1 MSENEREAHP
11 IAEPEPPVPGQ
22 QRWLLGAVVAA
33 LLGLVLYLAIQYT
46 GPSAVSDET
55 LEADAIEAV
64 EEGRALEAAE
74 HYGELASRAMDNRER
89 ASWMLEQASA
99 LEQADQPDTA
109 VQVLRDA
116 SGLDIGDEDLS
127 LRIVL
132 RLAALLVAAE
142 DHSGALE
149 VYSTIAA
156 NDATSPEYLALALL
170 GQLDAAEALGRT
182 SEGWDTIT
190 LALGRHPDNPEVAL
204 ALARRMSEVLVA
216 RERGREALSM
226 LELLPGGSWDPL
238 EQANWLLARARVHD
252 ELQELDASLA
262 LYELAL
268 EQASDS
274 GVEASL
280 IRFEVASLRARRG
293 DLAEARQQLEALAS
307 EVPEGDLKGHVT
319 LQLAEVLRQLGEL
332 ERAGALYR
340 EVIEGHPDMEDAV
353 ATAREGLGALLFAS
367 GDGREA
373 IEQLFTALEAGEEGS
388 DASMDVLLGYANGLL
403 SRGESQGALAAFE
416 RIRATAAHASPW
428 AIAAD
433 HGRAG
438 ALIQLD
444 RNTDALELLREL
456 RSSCDAEQRLLID
469 AQIGETL
476 LQSGQLEDAQA
487 AFESLLEV
495 SEDLGYGVSAAQ
507 LGLAG
512 VAEGQQRYEEAIHL
526 YTQVAESK
534 QSTELQVSALQSL
547 AALYLQLDRSEESL
561 VAYRQVAG
569 LLPTDSPTL
578 GTIRMSMAEVYALR
592 EDIAAERAL
601 WQELIGDATG
611 ASLARARIRLVE
623 LDMAEAAEGG
633 ENAAMEAALQSMR
646 ALRGDPDI
654 PEDMVPDVVFGEVV
668 CLFELERYEQAVEV
682 ITLALEQDQAGPDP
696 EVFTTLR
703 SQAEAALRGEPID
716 PDMADM
722 PAPGQGP
729 SDEEMSALLLRVS
742 EAGALRDQGN
752 HDQALAAFRELLLA
766 IEDRPTQASIQRE
779 IAWTLAAQGDLAE
792 ARATLE
798 AQLEDFPELDEASFM
813 ARLALA
819 ELDLREQDAATALA
833 RLAELEA
840 PDDGHG
846 LWRLELV
853 ARAHSTAGD
862 TESALRTWRQAIDL
876 AEGDPE
882 GSVVAW
888 TGLGDLYLR
897 MGEPEHASDAFQR
910 AAVLAP
916 EGAAR
921 VQSQLRT
928 AQVALETGRLDE
940 AGDILAE
947 LDGASLD
954 PELVIQVALTS
965 SALAQERGDWQA
977 GFDAASAVS
986 IEGVGPDYQAQV
998 VDARGICA
1006 LALGQLE
1013 QAAAGYTELAQRWPD
1028 HTEVDA
1034 VVSFGLAEIE
1044 AANGEL
1050 DQAAQRL
1057 EAFSARSADR
1067 FRKGQA
1073 LLRLGQLYENHGDP
1087 DRAAATYQ
1095 RVRDEF
1101 ADEPEL
1107 VQSATVATE

>member
-1 MSENEREAHP
+1 VSEVEREAQP
-11 IAEPEPPVPGQ
+11 IAEPEPPAPGQ

-33 LLGLVLYLAIQYT
+33 LLGLLLYLAIQYT

-64 EEGRALEAAE
+64 EAGRATEAAE
-74 HYGELASRAMDNRER
+74 NYGELASRAMDNRER

-99 LEQADQPDTA
+99 LVQAEQPDIA
-109 VQVLRDA
+109 VQVLREA
-116 SGLDIGDEDLS
+116 SGIDIGDEDLS

-142 DHSGALE
+142 DHTGALD
-149 VYSTIAA
+149 VYTAIASD
-156 NDATSPEYLALALL
+156 DATSPEYMALALL
-170 GQLDAAEALGRT
+170 GQLDAAEALGRG
-182 SEGWDTIT
+182 SEGWDTVT
-190 LALGRHPDNPEVAL
+190 LALSRHPDNPEIAL
-204 ALARRMSEVLVA
+204 ALARRMSEVLMA
-216 RERGREALSM
+216 RERGREALTM
-226 LELLPGGSWDPL
+226 LELLPGASWDPL

-252 ELQELDASLA
+252 DLQELDASLA
-262 LYELAL
+262 LYEQAL
-268 EQASDS
+268 EQAGDQ
-274 GVEASL
+274 GVEAAL

-293 DLAEARQQLEALAS
+293 DLDAARSQLEALEGELGS
-307 EVPEGDLKGHVT
+307 GDLQGHVK
-319 LQLAEVLRQLGEL
+319 LQLAEVLRQLGEH
-332 ERAGALYR
+332 ERAGELYR
-340 EVIEGHPDMEDAV
+340 EIIDDFPDMEDAV

-367 GDGREA
+367 GDGQQA
-373 IEQLFTALEAGEEGS
+373 IEQLFTALEAGEDGAE
-388 DASMDVLLGYANGLL
+388 ASLDVLLGYANGLL
-403 SRGESQGALAAFE
+403 SRGESEAALTAFE
-416 RIRATAAHASPW
+416 RIRGAAADASPW

-456 RSSCDAEQRLLID
+456 RSSCDPEQRLLID

-476 LQSGQLEDAQA
+476 LQSGQLDDAQA

-495 SEDLGYGVSAAQ
+495 SEELGYGTAAAQ

-526 YTQVAESK
+526 YAQVAESK
-534 QSTELQVSALQSL
+534 QSAEMQVSALQAL
-547 AALYLQLDRSEESL
+547 AALYLQLDRAEESL
-561 VAYRQVAG
+561 VAYRQVVD

-592 EDIAAERAL
+592 EDVAAERAL
-601 WQELIGDATG
+601 WQELMGDATG
-611 ASLARARIRLVE
+611 SSLARARIRLVE
-623 LDMAEAAEGG
+623 LDMADAAGAG
-633 ENAAMEAALQSMR
+633 DTAAMEAALGSMR

-668 CLFELERYEQAVEV
+668 CLFELERYERAVEV
-682 ITLALEQDQAGPDP
+682 IQLALEQDLAGPDP
-696 EVFTTLR
+696 EVFTTLQ

-722 PAPGQGP
+722 PLPGDGP
-729 SDEEMSALLLRVS
+729 SDEEMNALLQRVS
-742 EAGALRDQGN
+742 EAGALRDQGQPE
-752 HDQALAAFRELLLA
+752 QALVAFRELLLA
-766 IEDRPTQASIQRE
+766 IDDRPTLASIQRE
-779 IAWTLAAQGDLAE
+779 IAWTQAAGGDIAG

-798 AQLEDFPELDEASFM
+798 AQLQDFPELGEASFM

-833 RLAELEA
+833 RLVELEA
-840 PDDGHG
+840 PDDGHA

-862 TESALRTWRQAIDL
+862 TEAALRTWREAIEL

-888 TGLGDLYLR
+888 TGLGDLYLQ
-897 MGEPEHASDAFQR
+897 MGEPDHASDAFQR

-916 EGAAR
+916 EGSAR
-921 VQSQLRT
+921 VQSQLRA
-928 AQVALETGRLDE
+928 AQVAVETGRLDE

-947 LDGASLD
+947 LELGTLG
-954 PELVIQVALTS
+954 PELAIQVALTT

-977 GFDAASAVS
+977 GLDATAGLSLDS
-986 IEGVGPDYQAQV
+986 VGPDYQAQV

-1006 LALGQLE
+1006 LALGQLD
-1013 QAAAGYTELAQRWPD
+1013 QARAGYTELAQRWPE
-1028 HTEVDA
+1028 HAEVDA
-1034 VVSFGLAEIE
+1034 VVSFGLAELEASDGEIE
-1044 AANGEL
+1044 
-1050 DQAAQRL
+1050 QAAQRL

-1073 LLRLGQLYENHGDP
+1073 LLRLGQLFENHGESE
-1087 DRAAATYQ
+1087 RAAATYQ

-1107 VQSATVATE
+1107 VESATVASE